1 MVRAIGV
8 LQSVSPQRTSP
19 ARWQNQTD
27 TRSHLRDQQLRKYVD
42 VNAKIVLLPGDGI
55 GPEVIDEARKV
66 LERIAQKFD
75 HTFNFESHPIG
86 GNAID
91 DFGDPLPEATLEA
104 CRGAD
109 GILLG
114 AVGGPKWD
122 DPTAKTRPE
131 VGLLKIRKELGLFAN
146 LRPITTYDF
155 LLDSSPLRREIVE
168 GTDIFFVRE
177 LTGGIYFGDSKLE
190 ENADGSETA
199 SSTMVYSTHEI
210 ERVVRVAAKA
220 AQGRSGHL
228 TSVDKA
234 NVLEASRL
242 WRKVAERV
250 VREEFPDLKYDVVLV
265 DAMAM
270 HLISRPSTFD
280 VVVTGNMFGDILTDE
295 GSMLPGS
302 MGLLPS
308 ASLGESGPGLYEPI
322 HGSAP
327 DIAGT
332 GVANPLAT
340 ILASAM
346 LLRHSLNLE
355 EEAKAIE
362 AAVDAVLEAGHRT
375 KDLASQGEEPLGT
388 KAMAQKVL
396 EALAD

>member
-1 MVRAIGV
+1 M
-8 LQSVSPQRTSP
+8 
-19 ARWQNQTD
+19 
-27 TRSHLRDQQLRKYVD
+27 
-42 VNAKIVLLPGDGI
+42 NAKIVLLPGDGI
-55 GPEVIDEARKV
+55 GPEVTEEGRKV
-66 LERIAQKFD
+66 LAAVGQKFG
-75 HTFNFESHPIG
+75 HEFSFETHPIG

-104 CRGAD
+104 CRKSD

-131 VGLLKIRKELGLFAN
+131 AGLLKIRKELGLFAN
-146 LRPITTYDF
+146 LRPITTHEF

-168 GTDIFFVRE
+168 GTDILFIRE
-177 LTGGIYFGDSKLE
+177 LTGGIYFGESKIE
-190 ENADGSETA
+190 QNEDGSETA
-199 SSTMVYSTHEI
+199 TSTMVYSTHEV
-210 ERVVRVAAKA
+210 ERVVRIAAKA
-220 AQGRSGHL
+220 AQGRGGHL

-250 VREEFPDLKYDVVLV
+250 VKEEFPDLKYDVVLV

-270 HLISRPSTFD
+270 HLISQPSTFD

-308 ASLGESGPGLYEPI
+308 ASIGSDGPGLYEPI

-327 DIAGT
+327 DIAGL
-332 GVANPLAT
+332 GIANPLAT
-340 ILASAM
+340 ILAAAM
-346 LLRHSLNLE
+346 LLRHSLSME
-355 EEAKAIE
+355 EEAVAIE
-362 AAVDAVLEAGHRT
+362 KAVDAVLAAGHRT
-375 KDLASQGEEPLGT
+375 KDLAKENEVALGT
-388 KAMAQKVL
+388 IEMGEKVL
-396 EALAD
+396 AELSR